1 LIAGMGESTQ
11 RIAILA
17 GGGKLPLA
25 LAERIVRH
33 GGRAH
38 IVAVRGEA
46 GPAVEAYPHTWV
58 TWGALN
64 AILAALRRESDG
76 TMMIAGSV
84 SRPDL
89 MRLKPDFGL
98 FRHLPKVL
106 AMLRGGDDAVLTRVI
121 RFFESQGLTV
131 KGVGEV
137 APELLAPLGDLGAMR
152 QVSSVSESD
161 IRRGFEVLD
170 VLADLDVGQAI
181 AVENGRVLAIEG
193 VEGTDRMLARIAGLP
208 DRASTGGVLVKGPKR
223 GQELRVDIPAVGAQT
238 IAALAEAQLSTLVVA
253 AGKTLFLEQDEMVR
267 RAADVGIT
275 ISARDRTLD
284 DGAAVARK
292 QHDSARAA
300 ASATMLGRLRP
311 GRADAG
317 DVRTAAEVVERLR
330 PFGTGHAAVV
340 VRDHVLAIAS
350 AESVADMARR
360 MSALRQWG
368 RGRFRHAI
376 GAAGVRLSAIG
387 SDQRE
392 LVAVIDALAAGG
404 IAGLAVLTPDR
415 KTVIDG
421 SIVAAADRHG
431 MFLVQL
437 ADRPAGVAAEAA

>member
-1 LIAGMGESTQ
+1 MGESTQ

-46 GPAVEAYPHTWV
+46 GPAVEEFPHTWV

-89 MRLKPDFGL
+89 MRLKPDMGL

-131 KGVGEV
+131 KGVGDV
-137 APELLAPLGDLGAMR
+137 APELLAPLGDFGAVGR
-152 QVSSVSESD
+152 DSSVSESD
-161 IRRGFEVLD
+161 TRRGFEVLD

-208 DRASTGGVLVKGPKR
+208 GRSSTGGVLVKGPKR
-223 GQELRVDIPAVGAQT
+223 GQELRVDLPAVGAQT
-238 IAALAEAQLSTLVVA
+238 IAALAEARLSTLVVA
-253 AGKTLFLEQDEMVR
+253 AGKTLFLDQDEMAR

-275 ISARDRTLD
+275 ISARDRTLVE
-284 DGAAVARK
+284 GPAAGRM
-292 QHDSARAA
+292 Q
-300 ASATMLGRLRP
+300 GRLRENIATQIGNLRILQGP
-311 GRADAG
+311 PSKTPATGQLLVNTNFFSDPAAAISRAISSTP
-317 DVRTAAEVVERLR
+317 RR
-330 PFGTGHAAVV
+330 PST
-340 VRDHVLAIAS
+340 LA
-350 AESVADMARR
+350 
-360 MSALRQWG
+360 W
-368 RGRFRHAI
+368 
-376 GAAGVRLSAIG
+376 
-387 SDQRE
+387 
-392 LVAVIDALAAGG
+392 AGG
-404 IAGLAVLTPDR
+404 AGSRNQARVST
-415 KTVIDG
+415 T
-421 SIVAAADRHG
+421 
-431 MFLVQL
+431 Q
-437 ADRPAGVAAEAA
+437 